1 MLNPVPTTSTSAA
14 SRRVAPRTRLHEPKT
29 RVVLLS
35 GSEPRT
41 CVAHNARRVI
51 DAAYPHLDWIT
62 LTPEEVRQDP
72 ASIAEHSGLVLAAP
86 AAIALMKAQDDGGWA
101 ELEKQLFASLHFAGN
116 LPGLSRFRTST
127 PLDIALIRYLG
138 CGRQA
143 ETAKDTRLHT
153 VLDLAFEFARLNQ
166 RRHLVAT
173 ASSAAMRSSGSLF
186 ELLMKQSATANSDI
200 ASTFMTMSRCTT
212 LMVHHP
218 DRLCTIVAAGAT
230 SHALA
235 ELAVNSTLMPH
246 LMPEVYLGSRL
257 ALFTAVASDLDML
270 GDCGFANPTGM
281 IRTAIMLL
289 HHLGATDAA
298 TRLEHALHVT
308 LEDGAHLTPD
318 IAYRYPG
325 VSNASFTASVIANTG
340 VHSICLAG
348 LSAYGFRLPR
358 HIGVPALPAANQQ

>member
-1 MLNPVPTTSTSAA
+1 MLNPVPTSRTSAA
-14 SRRVAPRTRLHEPKT
+14 GRRVAPRTRLHEPKT

-35 GSEPRT
+35 GSDPRT

-51 DAAYPHLDWIT
+51 DAAYPHLDWII
-62 LTPEEVRQDP
+62 LTPEEVRHDP
-72 ASIAEHSGLVLAAP
+72 ASITAHSGIVLAAP

-101 ELEKQLFASLHFAGN
+101 QLEKQLFASLHFAGN

-127 PLDIALIRYLG
+127 PLDIALIRHLG
-138 CGRQA
+138 CNHPANARQA
-143 ETAKDTRLHT
+143 ASLQVTLG
-153 VLDLAFEFARLNQ
+153 VAFEFARLNQ
-166 RRHLVAT
+166 RRQLVAT
-173 ASSAAMRSSGSLF
+173 ASSSAMRSAGSLF
-186 ELLMKQSATANSDI
+186 ELLMKQSAAANPDI
-200 ASTFMTMSRCTT
+200 ASTCMTMSRCTA

-246 LMPEVYLGSRL
+246 LMPEVHLGSRL

-281 IRTAIMLL
+281 IRSAIMLL
-289 HHLGATDAA
+289 HQLGATDAA
-298 TRLEHALHVT
+298 TRIEHALHVT
-308 LEDGAHLTPD
+308 LEDGAQLTPD
-318 IAYRYPG
+318 IAYRYPS

-348 LSAYGFRLPR
+348 GSAYGFRLPR
-358 HIGVPALPAANQQ
+358 HIGVPELPAARQQ